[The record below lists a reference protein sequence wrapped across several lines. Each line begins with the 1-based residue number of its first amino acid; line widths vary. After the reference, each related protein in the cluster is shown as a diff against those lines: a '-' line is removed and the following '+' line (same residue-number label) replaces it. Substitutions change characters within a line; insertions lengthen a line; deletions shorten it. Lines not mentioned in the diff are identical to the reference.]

1 MTGSTLSLIVIPIVA
16 VICLAVMLIM
26 VYYADSHPQWRAD
39 HPAREPDS
47 TNPAALASPRR
58 PDGELGGDAV
68 RFAGN
73 RPDLHRQSG
82 QTGLRP

>member
-47 TNPAALASPRR
+47 TNPAALASP
-58 PDGELGGDAV
+58 A
-68 RFAGN
+68 
-73 RPDLHRQSG
+73 
-82 QTGLRP
+82 